1 MQVWRAVVWTGGNLI
16 SVTVQADNRFL
27 AESQLAA
34 QYGLNNIKS
43 LMENY

>member
-16 SVTVQADNRFL
+16 SVTVAASTRWE
-27 AESQLAA
+27 AEAQLSA
-34 QYGLNNIKS
+34 QYGQSNIKS